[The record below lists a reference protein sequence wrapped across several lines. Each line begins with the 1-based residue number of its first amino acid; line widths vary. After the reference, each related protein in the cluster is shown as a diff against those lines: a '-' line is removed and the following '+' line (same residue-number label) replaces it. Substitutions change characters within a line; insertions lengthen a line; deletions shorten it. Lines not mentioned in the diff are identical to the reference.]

1 MSKIIDKA
9 FDATKK
15 IFRSIFMGSPNLIT
29 APDLNR
35 QIEAL
40 KFQLDQLDDKVGVY
54 SDFTFTH
61 TFTGVTLTVT
71 PSYNYLQYK
80 GCSFSPTVSAL
91 TISLTRSAPV
101 VYLCL
106 TADSELVTYDTD
118 FSHDIAGAK
127 FEDGTSMAAAN
138 QMVYK
143 NEQLILSHT
152 LNGLPNLVAILAE
165 FRYDPILDDVLI
177 RKNTIAQFDSVRFL
191 AKDSIMRFSKETS
204 TTPDVQQGTSYDN
217 AFSIIESRFNNLA
230 PTWRNMIVKSSGGGV
245 TDSDI
250 RFRILHGILYLDI
263 PKRVVSRTS
272 GAYGITRVA
281 YFPSD
286 ILSDLISIFT
296 NKMAINTTT
305 FSDNPDA
312 YGNYKNCFFS
322 EVAKGYVYA
331 AKGTSETGVTGPNLG
346 TASMYLTLVANDEGT
361 TITDVC
367 LTDSI
372 DFLMFLGRDGAAD
385 SWQFLEGPVNWSAV
399 NIDTKMVFNRQ
410 FSEVPLLA

>member
-54 SDFTFTH
+54 SDFSVTH
-61 TFTGVTLTVT
+61 DFSGTTLTVT
-71 PSYNYLQYK
+71 PSYNYLQHK
-80 GCSFSPTVSAL
+80 GCSFSPAVSAL

-101 VYLCL
+101 AYLCL

-165 FRYDPILDDVLI
+165 FRYDPILNDVLI
-177 RKNTIAQFDSVRFL
+177 QKNTIAQFDSVRFL

-204 TTPDVQQGTSYDN
+204 LTPNVQQGTSYDE
-217 AFSIIESRFNNLA
+217 AFSTIESRFNNLA
-230 PTWRNMIVKSSGGGV
+230 PTWRNMVVKSSGGAV
-245 TDSDI
+245 SDSDI
-250 RFRILHGILYLDI
+250 RFRILHGILYFDI
-263 PKRVVSRTS
+263 PKHTISRTS
-272 GAYGITRVA
+272 GTYGITRVA

-286 ILSDLISIFT
+286 ILTDLISIFT
-296 NKMAINTTT
+296 NKMQVNPST
-305 FSDNPDA
+305 FSDSPTA
-312 YGNYKNCFFS
+312 YGEAKNCFFARIAQGPAYS
-322 EVAKGYVYA
+322 QKTENMSANV
-331 AKGTSETGVTGPNLG
+331 GTGSL
-346 TASMYLTLVANDEGT
+346 YLTLIAGNTDDNA
-361 TITDVC
+361 ITDIC
-367 LTDSI
+367 ISDSLDYIMYTDTSG
-372 DFLMFLGRDGAAD
+372 DWKFLN
-385 SWQFLEGPVNWSAV
+385 GPVNWSSV
-399 NIDTKMVFNRQ
+399 NVNTILYINRQ

>member
-1 MSKIIDKA
+1 
-9 FDATKK
+9 
-15 IFRSIFMGSPNLIT
+15 MGSPNLIT

-80 GCSFSPTVSAL
+80 GCSFSPAVSTL
-91 TISLTRSAPV
+91 TISLTRSTPV
-101 VYLCL
+101 AYLCL

-165 FRYDPILDDVLI
+165 FQYDPILDDVLI

-191 AKDSIMRFSKETS
+191 AKDSIMRFSKDTS

-230 PTWRNMIVKSSGGGV
+230 PTWRNMIVKSSGGGI

-263 PKRVVSRTS
+263 PKRTVTRT
-272 GAYGITRVA
+272 GTGIARFA
-281 YFPSD
+281 YFPTD
-286 ILSDLISIFT
+286 ILTDLLSIFRA
-296 NKMAINTTT
+296 KMQVNPTT
-305 FSDNPDA
+305 FSDSPDD
-312 YGNYKNCFFS
+312 YGNFKNCFFCK
-322 EVAKGYVYA
+322 VAQGYIYANKG
-331 AKGTSETGVTGPNLG
+331 GDSNSSGPNMG
-346 TASMYLTLVANDEGT
+346 IASMYLTLVGNDDGT
-361 TITDVC
+361 AITDVC

-372 DFLMFLGRDGAAD
+372 DFLMYVGKDAAEAGN
-385 SWQFLEGPVNWSAV
+385 WKFEEGPVRWSAV
-399 NIDTKMVFNRQ
+399 NVETKMIFNRQ

>member
-40 KFQLDQLDDKVGVY
+40 KFQLDQLDDKVGVC
-54 SDFTFTH
+54 SDFSVTH
-61 TFTGVTLTVT
+61 DFSGTTLTVT
-71 PSYNYLQYK
+71 PCYSYLQFK
-80 GCSFSPTVSAL
+80 GCSFQPEL
-91 TISLTRSAPV
+91 TPMSINLTRSAPEAF
-101 VYLCL
+101 LCL
-106 TADSELVTYDTD
+106 VADSELVTYDTD

-143 NEQLILSHT
+143 NEQFILSHT
-152 LNGLPNLVAILAE
+152 LVGLTNLVTVVTK
-165 FRYDPILDDVLI
+165 FQYDPILNDVLI
-177 RKNTIAQFDSVRFL
+177 LKNTIARFDSVRFL
-191 AKDSIMRFSKETS
+191 AKDSIMSFKETS
-204 TTPDVQQGTSYDN
+204 LTPNVQQGTSYDE
-217 AFSIIESRFNNLA
+217 AFSTIESRFNNLA
-230 PTWRNMIVKSSGGGV
+230 PTWRNMIVKSSGGDITG
-245 TDSDI
+245 SGI

-296 NKMAINTTT
+296 NKMVISTTT

-331 AKGTSETGVTGPNLG
+331 AKSTSETGVTGPNLG

-385 SWQFLEGPVNWSAV
+385 SWQFLEGPVNWNAV
-399 NIDTKMVFNRQ
+399 NVDTKMVFNRQ

>member
-80 GCSFSPTVSAL
+80 GCSFSPAVSTL
-91 TISLTRSAPV
+91 TISLTRSTPV
-101 VYLCL
+101 AYLCL

-165 FRYDPILDDVLI
+165 FQYDPILDDVLI

-191 AKDSIMRFSKETS
+191 AKDSIMRFSKDTS

-230 PTWRNMIVKSSGGGV
+230 PTWRNMIVKSSGGGI

-263 PKRVVSRTS
+263 PKRTVTRT
-272 GAYGITRVA
+272 GTGIARFA
-281 YFPSD
+281 YFPTD
-286 ILSDLISIFT
+286 ILTDLLSIFRA
-296 NKMAINTTT
+296 KMQVNPTT
-305 FSDNPDA
+305 FSDSPDD
-312 YGNYKNCFFS
+312 YGNFKNCFFCK
-322 EVAKGYVYA
+322 VAQGYIYANKG
-331 AKGTSETGVTGPNLG
+331 GDSNSSGPNMG
-346 TASMYLTLVANDEGT
+346 IASMYLTLVGNDDGT
-361 TITDVC
+361 AITDVC

-372 DFLMFLGRDGAAD
+372 DFLMYVGKDAAEAGN
-385 SWQFLEGPVNWSAV
+385 WKFEEGPVRWSAV
-399 NIDTKMVFNRQ
+399 NVETKMIFNRQ